1 MQDSA
6 HVEKA
11 VQSLATQAPAKPEG
25 EPEDPKAADNELP
38 RKFGRLTLLKP
49 IARGGMGEV
58 MLATAGGIE
67 GAERP
72 CVVKIIRRE
81 HAEDSSFLARFFD
94 EARIQAQ
101 LDHPGVA
108 RVLEAS
114 TDPSGKPFVVV
125 EYIEGRNLAEV
136 RNRGAQ
142 LRAAI
147 AWPEAVAFGA
157 ALSEALT
164 HVHERTDANGNPL
177 GIVHRDLSPQ
187 NVMVGY
193 GGDVKLIDFG
203 TARGENR
210 RCQTV
215 SGVVLAKPG
224 YVAPEVANNQA
235 GGVPADLYALGIILW
250 ELVAGRRFLSGEAAV
265 HVAEVAAGKRNPS
278 PIAVLAGAPSELDIV
293 IARLTAPRI
302 EDRYASARDASTDLI
317 RILKKAPSL
326 ANGERGVRVRIAQLM
341 SRLYPAEPARSR
353 AELGR
358 LIAGARN
365 VPPTPE
371 PQVFAPSPPLPAVD
385 ESLFP
390 GTRYRL
396 GRELGRGAMG
406 VVYEAHH
413 VDLGRTVA
421 LKILPKERCQSAE
434 HESRFRRE
442 ARAIARIRHAGLVQ
456 LHDFGVSADGRPY
469 YAMEMLEGETLEQ
482 YVARERGM
490 DFREAARVGIE
501 TLAALE
507 VAHGEGL
514 VHRDIKP
521 ANLFLTSEG
530 KVKLLDF
537 GIVQMDAEE
546 PPVHE
551 DALRLLGTPEYM
563 APEQAAGEAVDAR
576 ADLYALGAVLYEL
589 VTGRLPHVAP
599 TALALIDLKL
609 RWIPE
614 SPRERA
620 PNRGIPRAFDRVIMR
635 ALARVPEERFG
646 TAVEMRLALEA
657 ILAAPERARAIR
669 RGISALAVVCIAGL
683 IGVGVAMAT
692 EHGEIR
698 SRAAAMV
705 APALRALHLVAPSGA
720 DQSEDPPVF
729 VLYEAPDVAV
739 RTKYAAP
746 DRATSSRESPD
757 AIAPKS
763 QSPNQTTDAGDQR
776 KSTNPSAQ
784 DETETSAEDA
794 SLAKA
799 EAYARKGLDLQAL
812 NAYRALGKIR
822 GNDPRVLRGWSTAAV
837 KTKGWGEGL
846 RVAVHWASVDP
857 SPEAQMYLAKIQRAA
872 GQRYGAVA
880 TLTRLI
886 ENHPEDSA
894 ARELLDQMSDRKLA
908 SR

>member
-6 HVEKA
+6 PVEKA
-11 VQSLATQAPAKPEG
+11 VPSLATKAPAKPEG
-25 EPEDPKAADNELP
+25 EPEGQNAADDQLP

-58 MLATAGGIE
+58 FLATAGGIE

-114 TDPSGKPFVVV
+114 TDPSGKPFVVA

-147 AWPEAVAFGA
+147 AWPEATAFGA
-157 ALSEALT
+157 ALSEALA
-164 HVHERTDANGNPL
+164 HVHERTDADGNPL

-224 YVAPEVANNQA
+224 YVAPEVANNHA

-250 ELVAGRRFLSGEAAV
+250 ELVAGRRFLTGDAAL
-265 HVAEVAAGKRNPS
+265 HVAEVAAGQRNPS
-278 PIAVLAGAPSELDIV
+278 PIAGLAGAPPELDTV

-302 EDRYASARDASTDLI
+302 EDRYASARDAAGDLI

-326 ANGERGVRVRIAQLM
+326 ANGERGVRVRIAHLM

-358 LIAGARN
+358 LIGAARN
-365 VPPTPE
+365 VAKGPE
-371 PQVFAPSPPLPAVD
+371 LQVFAPSPAPPAVD

-421 LKILPKERCQSAE
+421 LKVLPKERCQSPE

-442 ARAIARIRHAGLVQ
+442 ARAIARLRHAGLVQ
-456 LHDFGVSADGRPY
+456 LHDFGVSTDGRPY

-482 YVARERGM
+482 YLARERGM
-490 DFREAARVGIE
+490 DYREAARVGIE

-507 VAHGEGL
+507 AAHGEGL

-521 ANLFLTSEG
+521 ANLFLTREG

-576 ADLYALGAVLYEL
+576 ADLYAVGAVLYEL

-614 SPRERA
+614 APRERA
-620 PNRGIPRAFDRVIMR
+620 PNRGIPRAFDRVITK
-635 ALARVPEERFG
+635 ALARLPEERFPR
-646 TAVEMRLALEA
+646 AAEMRLALQAVLE
-657 ILAAPERARAIR
+657 APERARAIR
-669 RGISALAVVCIAGL
+669 RGISALAVVCISAI
-683 IGVGVAMAT
+683 IGVGIAKGAERADVRA
-692 EHGEIR
+692 
-698 SRAAAMV
+698 RAAAV
-705 APALRALHLVAPSGA
+705 FAPALRALHVAPPAGA
-720 DQSEDPPVF
+720 NQNDDAPVF
-729 VLYEAPDVAV
+729 VLYEPPEVAV
-739 RTKYAAP
+739 GTKPTTPERTGASK
-746 DRATSSRESPD
+746 TSPD
-757 AIAPKS
+757 ARTPT
-763 QSPNQTTDAGDQR
+763 QRPNQTGADQAD
-776 KSTNPSAQ
+776 KSDDPSVKDDTA
-784 DETETSAEDA
+784 TSGEDA

-799 EAYARKGLDLQAL
+799 EAYGKKGLDLQAL
-812 NAYRALGKIR
+812 NAYRALGKVR
-822 GNDPRVLRGWSTAAV
+822 ANDPRVLRGWSTSAI

-857 SPEAQMYLAKIQRAA
+857 SPEAQLYLAKVQRAA

-894 ARELLDQMSDRKLA
+894 AREMLDQMSDRKLA